1 SGKAPARRPL
11 HRQCVAHAS
20 LDSPFLGTLN
30 VRGWPMRIYL
40 CWGAQL
46 SRSSLAAGSGLAKRT
61 RARRRDHPCPPCRR
75 EGEWI
80 TDGDSTVTGPGS
92 VTTSEAHRQAAKTEA
107 SPVRRAG
114 TCRVRGG
121 FCRDGGKGSRRG

>member
-1 SGKAPARRPL
+1 SMFRGGRLGFFIGWAARLPRPC
-11 HRQCVAHAS
+11 R
-20 LDSPFLGTLN
+20 
-30 VRGWPMRIYL
+30 
-40 CWGAQL
+40 
-46 SRSSLAAGSGLAKRT
+46 AAGGALAKGRG
-61 RARRRDHPCPPCRR
+61 ARRRDPPCPPCRR

-114 TCRVRGG
+114 TRRVRGG

>member
-1 SGKAPARRPL
+1 GGWRR
-11 HRQCVAHAS
+11 R
-20 LDSPFLGTLN
+20 FYLGGGGELT
-30 VRGWPMRIYL
+30 GS
-40 CWGAQL
+40 
-46 SRSSLAAGSGLAKRT
+46 SRAAGGGLGKRP